1 MKNKMAR
8 TLCLEATLDKGRL
21 KISIHKPDDVIWSY
35 EDIPAPMDRI
45 ETRCR
50 KMIETLN
57 RATGEGSAGGSNVLT
72 RLKAVGRMLSD
83 ELLTPDIKEDLRKT
97 GAHYLI
103 LKLDDHLVHIPWE
116 LLCVGEEFLC
126 QRFNMGRLVRTRQ
139 KIVQSSHRDL
149 TRPLKMWILA
159 NPGGDLASAGLEGL
173 EICRCMDRMNQKETV
188 VDASLDSDVTHDEI
202 RENIRNYD
210 FVHFAGHAD
219 YNSQNPGESGWKLPG
234 GNLTARD
241 IYKMAGGSAMPA
253 FVFSNACQSARTKAW
268 KWKKDVKD
276 DSFGLANAFML
287 AGVRHYV
294 GTFWE
299 ITDEPGNRFAIE
311 FYEHL
316 LSGITVGEAVRLSR
330 AALIQE
336 YGPDFIGWASYL
348 LYGDPTS
355 GYFDQKEKAKEPEE
369 PELATSPNPA
379 KDHTRGKWFGSS
391 ENTAKSTKKRNWLA
405 PCLAILGFFF
415 LVITSYYIYKP
426 DSSRPPV
433 DSETLK
439 ILQAQASKKRE
450 RIDQLFKELELIAA
464 SPEALAYDE
473 APPDDWTSGHLTL
486 AMDFDSQRCFLHRGK
501 EKLIASVIETQILE
515 HTRVTLLERI
525 SLDIILEELKRA
537 NSKLVAPKN
546 RLLPDLLTAKLILF
560 LEVDL
565 SDAQPF
571 VLMHLADTTKG
582 SVVDV
587 LIEPLET
594 AQPVLAQ
601 KKKLSENLLKKLKS
615 LYPLRGRISE
625 ITGKEIR
632 LNIGSEAGVTIG
644 QRFKVADKDLT
655 LEVVSIQ
662 LDTSTAR
669 AEKGELILEKGWRVE
684 AI

>member
-8 TLCLEATLDKGRL
+8 TLCLEATLEKGRL

-57 RATGEGSAGGSNVLT
+57 RATGEGSTCGSDVLT
-72 RLKAVGRMLSD
+72 KLKAVGRMLSD
-83 ELLTPDIKEDLRKT
+83 ELLTQDIKKDLKKT
-97 GAHYLI
+97 RANYLI
-103 LKLDDHLVHIPWE
+103 LRLDDHLVHIPWE
-116 LLCVGEEFLC
+116 LLCVGEGFLC

-139 KIVQSSHRDL
+139 KTAQSSHRNL
-149 TRPLKMWILA
+149 SRPLKMWILS
-159 NPGGDLASAGLEGL
+159 NPSGDLASAGLEGL
-173 EICRCMDRMNQKETV
+173 EICRCMDRMNQEKTV

-219 YNSQNPGESGWKLPG
+219 YDSQNPGESGWKLAG

-253 FVFSNACQSARTKAW
+253 LVFSNACQSARTEAW
-268 KWKKDVKD
+268 KWKKNVKD

-299 ITDEPGNRFAIE
+299 ILDEPSSRFAFE

-316 LSGITVGEAVRLSR
+316 LSGRTVGEAVRLSR
-330 AALIQE
+330 AVLIRE

-348 LYGDPTS
+348 LYGDPTL
-355 GYFDQKEKAKEPEE
+355 GYFDQNEETEDLTKPEP
-369 PELATSPNPA
+369 PA
-379 KDHTRGKWFGSS
+379 SLDPANIHTRGKWFGSHG
-391 ENTAKSTKKRNWLA
+391 NIPKSKEKRHWWAASLV
-405 PCLAILGFFF
+405 ILG
-415 LVITSYYIYKP
+415 LVFGVMTGYYVYKP
-426 DSSRPPV
+426 DFSGPPT
-433 DSETLK
+433 DSETLT
-439 ILQAQASKKRE
+439 ILQEEADKKRE
-450 RIDQLFKELELIAA
+450 RIDRLFKELEIIAA
-464 SPEALAYDE
+464 SPDALAYDE
-473 APPDDWTSGHLTL
+473 APSDAWTSGHLTL

-571 VLMHLADTTKG
+571 VLMHLADTKKG

-601 KKKLSENLLKKLKS
+601 KKKLSENLLKKLNN
-615 LYPLRGRISE
+615 LYPLRGRISG
-625 ITGKEIR
+625 ITGKAIR

-662 LDTSTAR
+662 PDTSTAR
-669 AEKGELILEKGWRVE
+669 AEKGGLILEKEWRVE